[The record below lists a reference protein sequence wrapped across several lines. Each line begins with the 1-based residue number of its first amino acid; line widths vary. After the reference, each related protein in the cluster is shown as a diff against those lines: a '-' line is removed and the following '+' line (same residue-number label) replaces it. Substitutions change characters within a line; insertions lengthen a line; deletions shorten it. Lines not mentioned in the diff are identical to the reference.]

1 MMAASPP
8 LTRLDAAPRQ
18 RRNAYINV
26 EGRPLTV
33 RYFAR
38 PLNKEP

>member
-1 MMAASPP
+1 MMAAGPP

-26 EGRPLTV
+26 QGRPLLFV
-33 RYFAR
+33 ISRD
-38 PLNKEP
+38 L